1 MPSLFFFVAQVVAPV
16 YSVVAHHVV
25 PIYGIVAHIV
35 QHSKNKKIVLF
46 AAINE
51 GITYVFIWKFFFN
64 NFKKYKEKHK
74 DLLSQGD

>member
-35 QHSKNKKIVLF
+35 QHSKNKKNSI
-46 AAINE
+46 IC
-51 GITYVFIWKFFFN
+51 I
-64 NFKKYKEKHK
+64 
-74 DLLSQGD
+74 DQ

>member
-1 MPSLFFFVAQVVAPV
+1 MLNHVAQVVAPV

-46 AAINE
+46 ASINK
-51 GITYVFIWKFFFN
+51 GIYIYVYLEF
-64 NFKKYKEKHK
+64 
-74 DLLSQGD
+74 LL

>member
-46 AAINE
+46 ASINE
-51 GITYVFIWKFFFN
+51 GSYIYVYLEF
-64 NFKKYKEKHK
+64 
-74 DLLSQGD
+74 LL